1 MEDKTEFLRDTGILG
16 TSDTEKKIVLRGRCP
31 YCNERATFRQIG
43 SYLEN
48 SKITGNT
55 LALQCEGCS
64 SIVAFSL
71 AKAKFYPA
79 PMLKGLEGLPEEID
93 KYYQEGIR
101 CISADAP
108 NGAVTAFRK
117 VIHAIGIHYG
127 IAEKN
132 DTKNL
137 YKMIQELYDNEHIV
151 KKLKDALIGVKDI
164 GNDGAHINENEPDIE
179 QALKIKH
186 LIDTVLN
193 STILCDSNLEFVK
206 GKHSKKD

>member
-1 MEDKTEFLRDTGILG
+1 
-16 TSDTEKKIVLRGRCP
+16 
-31 YCNERATFRQIG
+31 
-43 SYLEN
+43 
-48 SKITGNT
+48 
-55 LALQCEGCS
+55 
-64 SIVAFSL
+64 
-71 AKAKFYPA
+71 
-79 PMLKGLEGLPEEID
+79 MLKGLEGLPEEIG

-127 IAEKN
+127 IAKVN
-132 DTKNL
+132 DNKQTL
-137 YKMIQELYDNEHIV
+137 YKIIQELCDHEHIV

>member
-1 MEDKTEFLRDTGILG
+1 MEDKIEILRESIGDI
-16 TSDTEKKIVLRGRCP
+16 SSYNQIVLRGRCP
-31 YCNERATFRQIG
+31 YCNEKGTFRQL
-43 SYLEN
+43 SYDLEN
-48 SKITGNT
+48 SQITGQT
-55 LALQCEGCS
+55 VSLKCEGCS
-64 SIVAFSL
+64 SIVAFSVTQT
-71 AKAKFYPA
+71 KFYPA

-117 VIHAIGIHYG
+117 VIHAIGIHYE
-127 IAEKN
+127 IAKVN
-132 DTKNL
+132 DNKTL
-137 YKMIQELYDNEHIV
+137 YKIIQELYDQEHIV

-206 GKHSKKD
+206 GKHSRQD

>member
-1 MEDKTEFLRDTGILG
+1 MEDKIESLRENIGQ
-16 TSDTEKKIVLRGRCP
+16 SDCENKIVVRGRCP
-31 YCNERATFRQIG
+31 YCNDRATFRQIRYG
-43 SYLEN
+43 FES
-48 SKITGNT
+48 SKITGQT
-55 LALQCEGCS
+55 VPLQCEGCS

-71 AKAKFYPA
+71 AQTKFYPA

-117 VIHAIGIHYG
+117 VIHALGIHYG
-127 IAEKN
+127 IAKIN
-132 DTKNL
+132 DDKTL
-137 YKMIQELYDNEHIV
+137 YNIIQELYGHEHIV

>member
-1 MEDKTEFLRDTGILG
+1 MEDKIEILRESIGNI
-16 TSDTEKKIVLRGRCP
+16 SSYNQIVLRGRCP
-31 YCNERATFRQIG
+31 YCNERATFRQM
-43 SYLEN
+43 SYDLEN
-48 SKITGNT
+48 SQITGQT
-55 LALQCEGCS
+55 VSLQCEGCS
-64 SIVAFSL
+64 SIVAFSVTQTKL
-71 AKAKFYPA
+71 YPA

-117 VIHAIGIHYG
+117 VIHAIGIHYE
-127 IAEKN
+127 IAKVN
-132 DTKNL
+132 DNKTL
-137 YKMIQELYDNEHIV
+137 YKLIQELYDQEHIV

-206 GKHSKKD
+206 GKHSRQD

>member
-1 MEDKTEFLRDTGILG
+1 MEDKIEILNKNIG
-16 TSDTEKKIVLRGRCP
+16 RSAADSLIVLRDRCP
-31 YCNERATFRQIG
+31 YCNERATFRQMTHI
-43 SYLEN
+43 SRI
-48 SKITGNT
+48 SQITGRT
-55 LALQCEGCS
+55 VPLQCEGCS

-71 AKAKFYPA
+71 AQTKFYPA
-79 PMLKGLEGLPEEID
+79 PMLKCLEGLPEEID

-117 VIHAIGIHYG
+117 VIHAIGIHYN
-127 IAEKN
+127 IAKVN
-132 DTKNL
+132 DNKKL
-137 YKMIQELYDNEHIV
+137 YKIIQELYDHEHMV

-206 GKHSKKD
+206 GKHSGQD

>member
-1 MEDKTEFLRDTGILG
+1 MEDKIEILRESIGDI
-16 TSDTEKKIVLRGRCP
+16 SSYNQIVLRGRCP
-31 YCNERATFRQIG
+31 YCNEKGTFRQL
-43 SYLEN
+43 SYDLEN
-48 SKITGNT
+48 SQITGQT
-55 LALQCEGCS
+55 VSLKCEGCS
-64 SIVAFSL
+64 SIVAFSVTQ
-71 AKAKFYPA
+71 AKFYPA

-117 VIHAIGIHYG
+117 VIHAIGIHYE
-127 IAEKN
+127 IAKVN
-132 DTKNL
+132 DNKTL
-137 YKMIQELYDNEHIV
+137 YKIIQELYDQEHIV

-206 GKHSKKD
+206 GKHSRQD

>member
-1 MEDKTEFLRDTGILG
+1 M
-16 TSDTEKKIVLRGRCP
+16 RGRCP

-43 SYLEN
+43 YNLED
-48 SKITGNT
+48 SKITGKT

-64 SIVAFSL
+64 SIVAFSTSQE
-71 AKAKFYPA
+71 KFYPA
-79 PMLKGLEGLPEEID
+79 PMLKGLEGLPEGID

-132 DTKNL
+132 DSKRL
-137 YKMIQELYDNEHIV
+137 YEIIQGLYDNEHII

-193 STILCDSNLEFVK
+193 STILADSNLAFVK
-206 GKHSKKD
+206 EKHSKKE